1 MNAASIAGWGLVGL
15 LIGGGLRMFVERVVA
30 LPALTKRVAPP
41 AVLEVVTALLF
52 AALAWRSG
60 AKAELFA
67 YSWLAAI
74 SVPLAAIDWRTRQ
87 LPTRLI
93 WPGGLVL
100 IAIFG
105 MAAAVNR
112 DTYPLIRSF
121 AGMLALLA
129 FYGAIYFLRPG
140 ELGGGDLRLG
150 GLLGLALGWIGW
162 IAVLTGTLLGWLA
175 AAIAVIALRAVRRT
189 GTGRR
194 DVPLGPFLVIGTF
207 VTVLAIPP
215 V

>member
-1 MNAASIAGWGLVGL
+1 MMNAASIAGWGLVGL
-15 LIGGGLRMFVERVVA
+15 LIGGGLRMFVGRVVA
-30 LPALTKRVAPP
+30 LPAVTERVAPP

-52 AALAWRSG
+52 AALAWRTG
-60 AKAELFA
+60 AKPELFA
-67 YSWLAAI
+67 YSWFAAI
-74 SVPLAAIDWRTRQ
+74 SAPLAAVDWRTRR

-93 WPGGLVL
+93 WPSGIVL
-100 IAIFG
+100 FALFG

-112 DTYPLIRSF
+112 DAYPIIRSF
-121 AGMLALLA
+121 AGMVVLLA

-150 GLLGLALGWIGW
+150 GLLGLVLGWIGW

-175 AAIAVIALRAVRRT
+175 AAIAVIALRAVRHT
-189 GTGRR
+189 EDGR
-194 DVPLGPFLVIGTF
+194 DVPLGPFLMIGTL
-207 VTVLAIPP
+207 VTVLGTSP

>member
-1 MNAASIAGWGLVGL
+1 
-15 LIGGGLRMFVERVVA
+15 MFVERVVT
-30 LPALTKRVAPP
+30 LPTVTERVAPP

-52 AALAWRSG
+52 AALAWRTG
-60 AKAELFA
+60 AKPELFA
-67 YSWLAAI
+67 YSWFAAI
-74 SVPLAAIDWRTRQ
+74 SAPLAAVDWRTRR

-93 WPGGLVL
+93 WPSGIVL
-100 IAIFG
+100 FALFG

-112 DTYPLIRSF
+112 DAYPVIRSF
-121 AGMLALLA
+121 AGMVVLLA

-150 GLLGLALGWIGW
+150 GLLGLVLGWIGW

-175 AAIAVIALRAVRRT
+175 AAIAVIALRAVRHT
-189 GTGRR
+189 EDGR
-194 DVPLGPFLVIGTF
+194 DVPLGPFLMIGTF
-207 VTVLAIPP
+207 VTVLATPP

>member
-1 MNAASIAGWGLVGL
+1 MSAASIAGWGLVGL
-15 LIGGGLRMFVERVVA
+15 LIGSGLRMFVERVVT
-30 LPALTKRVAPP
+30 LPTVTERVAPP

-52 AALAWRSG
+52 AALAWRTG
-60 AKAELFA
+60 AKPELFA
-67 YSWLAAI
+67 YSWFAAI
-74 SVPLAAIDWRTRQ
+74 SAPLAAVDWRTRR

-93 WPGGLVL
+93 WPSGIVL
-100 IAIFG
+100 FALFG

-112 DTYPLIRSF
+112 DAYPVIRSF
-121 AGMLALLA
+121 AGMVVLLA

-150 GLLGLALGWIGW
+150 GLLGLVLGWIGW

-175 AAIAVIALRAVRRT
+175 AAIAVIALRAVRHT
-189 GTGRR
+189 EDGR
-194 DVPLGPFLVIGTF
+194 DVPLGPFLMIGTF
-207 VTVLAIPP
+207 VTVLATPP

>member
-1 MNAASIAGWGLVGL
+1 MMSAASIAGWGLVGL
-15 LIGGGLRMFVERVVA
+15 LIGSGLRMFVERVVT
-30 LPALTKRVAPP
+30 LPTVTERVAPP

-52 AALAWRSG
+52 AALAWRTG
-60 AKAELFA
+60 AKPELFA
-67 YSWLAAI
+67 YSWFAAI
-74 SVPLAAIDWRTRQ
+74 SAPLAAVDWRTRR

-93 WPGGLVL
+93 WPSGIVL
-100 IAIFG
+100 FALFG

-112 DTYPLIRSF
+112 DAYPVIRSF
-121 AGMLALLA
+121 AGMVVLLA

-150 GLLGLALGWIGW
+150 GLLGLVLGWIGW

-175 AAIAVIALRAVRRT
+175 AAIAVIALRAVRHT
-189 GTGRR
+189 EDGR
-194 DVPLGPFLVIGTF
+194 DVPLGPFLMIGTF
-207 VTVLAIPP
+207 VTVLATPP

>member
-15 LIGGGLRMFVERVVA
+15 LIGGGMRMFVRRVVV
-30 LPALTKRVAPP
+30 LPMMTQRVAPP
-41 AVLEVVTALLF
+41 AVMEVVTAVLF
-52 AALAWRSG
+52 AALAWRTG
-60 AKAELFA
+60 TKPELFA

-100 IAIFG
+100 VALFSV
-105 MAAAVNR
+105 AAATNG
-112 DTYPLIRSF
+112 DTYPLVRAF

-150 GLLGLALGWIGW
+150 GLLGLVLGWISW
-162 IAVLTGTLLGWLA
+162 IAVLTGTLLGWVA
-175 AAIAVIALRAVRRT
+175 AAIAVIVLRVVRHAEA
-189 GTGRR
+189 GR
-194 DVPLGPFLVIGTF
+194 DVPLGPFLMIGTF
-207 VTVLAIPP
+207 VTVLASSPA
-215 V
+215 